1 MTGMKRLTSILFAL
15 HWFLSFG
22 FAAETPNWEAKIP
35 PDAETDPIALN
46 LAFGVKE
53 IPNRDIVERLRGVY
67 GIQPHSFS
75 NLVAKVAGVEIHKVA
90 VRRDSGKWAPPD
102 MAGIG
107 PFYLLRA
114 GTNYFAL
121 TSSNFTRLFAPL
133 TNKSE
138 VLPYLAA
145 REELYG
151 NRFADIVTAG
161 TRGLP
166 KPPKRTEVTEVKDGF
181 RVTLVTYTTVHIEAF
196 FETTLHV
203 GRDGVVTVEAPQ
215 TLLKMVG
222 NGNGIVF

>member
-1 MTGMKRLTSILFAL
+1 MNIMKLLSSILFAL
-15 HWFLSFG
+15 LRFLSCG
-22 FAAETPNWEAKIP
+22 FAAETPNWETKIP
-35 PDAETDPIALN
+35 PGAVTDPIALN
-46 LAFGVKE
+46 RAFGVTD
-53 IPNRDIVERLRGVY
+53 IPNRDSVEQLRGAY

-75 NLVAKVAGVEIHKVA
+75 NLTAKVAGVEIHKVA
-90 VRRDSGKWAPPD
+90 VRRDSRKWAPPD

-107 PFYLLRA
+107 PFYLLKA

-121 TSSNFTRLFAPL
+121 TSNNFTRLFAPL

-151 NRFADIVTAG
+151 NPFADIVTTG
-161 TRGLP
+161 MRGFP
-166 KPPKRTEVTEVKDGF
+166 KSPKVTKVTEVKDGF
-181 RVTLVTYTTVHIEAF
+181 RVNLVTYTKVHIEAF

-203 GRDGVVTVEAPQ
+203 GRDGVVTVETPQ

-222 NGNGIVF
+222 SGNGIVF